1 MKTLY
6 LISGTMGIGKTAVSH
21 QLKIN
26 LPNSVFLDGDWCWDA
41 NPFQVTEETKKMV
54 IHNICYLLN
63 NFIRCSAYENV
74 IFCWV
79 MDNQTIIDGI
89 LKELHTGNCKVNK
102 ISLIADEITLR
113 DRLNVDI
120 AAGTRTADIIDR
132 SISRMSMYHDLDT
145 IKIDTSNKTV
155 REIVDEIMML

>member
-1 MKTLY
+1 
-6 LISGTMGIGKTAVSH
+6 
-21 QLKIN
+21 
-26 LPNSVFLDGDWCWDA
+26 
-41 NPFQVTEETKKMV
+41 
-54 IHNICYLLN
+54 
-63 NFIRCSAYENV
+63 
-74 IFCWV
+74 

>member
-54 IHNICYLLN
+54 MHNICYLLN

-79 MDNQTIIDGI
+79 MDNQTIIDDI
-89 LKELHTGNCKVNK
+89 LKELHTENCKVNK
-102 ISLIADEITLR
+102 ISLITDEITLR

>member
-54 IHNICYLLN
+54 MHNICYLLN

-79 MDNQTIIDGI
+79 MDKQTIIDDI
-89 LKELHTGNCKVNK
+89 LKELHTENCKVNK
-102 ISLIADEITLR
+102 ISLITDEITLR

-120 AAGTRTADIIDR
+120 AAWNRTADIIDR